1 MPSYLSLHSFA
12 VRKVKNIKHQN
23 ISFSKLELSWELFA
37 LLIKSFVLQR
47 RKILILITDLF
58 FSGSSSYA

>member
-1 MPSYLSLHSFA
+1 MYSFA
-12 VRKVKNIKHQN
+12 VRRVKNIKHQN

-37 LLIKSFVLQR
+37 LLIKSFVLLR
-47 RKILILITDLF
+47 RKILILITGLF